1 MSEINLKKNNFI
13 FVKGARVNNLK
24 NICVEIPRNK
34 FVVITGLSG
43 SGKSSLA
50 FDTLYAEGQRRY
62 VESLSSYA
70 RQFLDRIAK
79 PDVDQITGIPPAIAI
94 QQKTNTRNPRSTV
107 GTSSEI
113 YEYLKLLFARAG
125 KTYSPISNQIVKRQT
140 TEDIMNFINSQIQ
153 DSTVYIYSNITP
165 KQSRNLTEE
174 LKVLLQTGYSRVLYK
189 DEIIRIDQLLAS
201 TNKISKK
208 DIKLLIDRFR
218 LDSEQNGSNRI
229 IDSIETAFF
238 EGDGS
243 CIVCIKNEDN
253 MVVKEAEFSNRYE
266 MDGIQFEEAS
276 VNLFSFNNPYGA
288 CKTCEGFGSTIG
300 IDEDLVF
307 PDKSK
312 SVFED
317 AISCWKFESTKEWKD
332 KLIKSAYK
340 FDFPLHRAIEDL
352 TEQEYNT
359 LWTGNKYFYGIH
371 KFFEHLEEHNYK
383 IQNRVFISRFRGK
396 TVCPSCKGSRLRS
409 DAQYVKINGKSITDI
424 VLMSIGDCLDFFNA
438 IKFEDEY
445 EKIVSERL
453 LIEIRKRLQL
463 INDIGLGYLTLNR
476 LSNTLSGGETQ
487 RLNIAAAIGS
497 SLVGSMYILD
507 EPSVGLHPRDT
518 QKLIKILKRLRDIG
532 NSVIVVEHDEDII
545 KEADHIID
553 IGPDAGRLGG
563 NVVYEGDF
571 SNLIKSDT
579 HTALYHSGRKSIP
592 IPKERRK
599 WKNFISINGARENNL
614 KNLTVKIPLNCITV
628 VTGVSGSGKT
638 TLVKKTLYV
647 GLKRLKGGIA
657 DKAGKHSDISGEVAA
672 IKNIELVDQNPI
684 GRSSRSNPATF
695 IKAFDDIREFYSDIP
710 SAKVRGYKPGYFSF
724 NVAGGRCDECEGEG
738 VVRIEMQFMSDVELV
753 CDSCKGKRYKDDVLD
768 IKYQDCSI
776 SDILNMTINQA
787 IEFFALAKQ
796 TSITKRIIDKLTP
809 LQNVGLGYLK
819 MGQSSSSLSGGEAQ
833 RLKLASFLTKGANAL
848 PTLFILDEP
857 TTGLHVHD
865 ISKLGYAFD
874 LLIEHGHSI
883 VIVEHNQ
890 DIIKCAD
897 WVIDLGLEGGEKG
910 GNIIFE
916 GTPEELIKVKNSYTG
931 EHLRSKFQ

>member
-1 MSEINLKKNNFI
+1 MSEINFKKNNFI
-13 FVKGARVNNLK
+13 FIEGARVNNLK
-24 NICVEIPRNK
+24 NIHLQIPRNK

-79 PDVDQITGIPPAIAI
+79 PDVDQIKGIPPAIAI

-113 YEYLKLLFARAG
+113 YEYLKLLFARVG
-125 KTYSPISNQIVKRQT
+125 KTYSPVSNQLVKRQKT
-140 TEDIMNFINSQIQ
+140 DDVIHFINTQNPN
-153 DSTVYIYSNITP
+153 STIFLYTNISP
-165 KQSRNLTEE
+165 KLNRSISDE
-174 LKVLLQTGYSRVLYK
+174 LNVLLQTGYSRVLVN
-189 DEIIRIDQLLAS
+189 DEIIRIEELLS
-201 TNKISKK
+201 SNPKIKAK
-208 DIKLLIDRFR
+208 DVKLLIDRIR
-218 LDSEQNGSNRI
+218 LDSNQDESNRL

-238 EGDGS
+238 EGNGN
-243 CIVCIKNEDN
+243 CFITVKNEDKTIN
-253 MVVKEAEFSNRYE
+253 AEFNNRFE
-266 MDGIQFEEAS
+266 LDGISFEEPS

-307 PDKSK
+307 PDRSK
-312 SVFED
+312 SVFDD
-317 AISCWKFESTKEWKD
+317 AISCWKFDSTKEWKD
-332 KLIKSAYK
+332 KLVKNAYK
-340 FDFPLHRAIEDL
+340 FDFPIHRAIEDL
-352 TEQEYNT
+352 SDQQYRL
-359 LWTGNKYFYGIH
+359 LWSGNSHFFGINQ
-371 KFFEHLEEHNYK
+371 FFTHLEEHNYK

-396 TVCPSCKGSRLRS
+396 TVCPDCRGSRLRS
-409 DAQYVKINGKSITDI
+409 DAQYVKIDNKSITDI
-424 VLMSIGDCLDFFNA
+424 VLMSVQDCLIFFEQL
-438 IKFEDEY
+438 KFKEIHDHQ
-445 EKIVSERL
+445 IAERL
-453 LIEIRKRLQL
+453 LTEIRNRLTL

-476 LSNTLSGGETQ
+476 LSNSLSGGETQ

-518 QKLIKILKRLRDIG
+518 LKLIKILKRLRDIG

-563 NVVYEGDF
+563 TIVYEGDF
-571 SNLIKSDT
+571 KGLINSET
-579 HTALYHSGRKSIP
+579 HTAQYHSGKKSIP
-592 IPKERRK
+592 IPTSRRK
-599 WKNFISINGARENNL
+599 WKNFIQLNGARENNL

-638 TLVKKTLYV
+638 TLVKKTLYI

-657 DKAGKHSDISGEVAA
+657 EKAGKHTDISGELDA
-672 IKNIELVDQNPI
+672 IKNIEMVDQNPI

-695 IKAFDDIREFYSDIP
+695 IKAFDDIRELFSDIP
-710 SAKVRGYKPGYFSF
+710 IAKVRGYKPGFFSF

-738 VVRIEMQFMSDVELV
+738 VVRIEMQFMSDVELL

-768 IKYQDCSI
+768 IKFQDNSI
-776 SDILNMTINQA
+776 SDVLNMTINQA
-787 IEFFALAKQ
+787 LEFFSAAKP
-796 TSITKRIIDKLTP
+796 TNIIKRIIEKLLP

-819 MGQSSSSLSGGEAQ
+819 MGQSSSTLSGGEAQ
-833 RLKLASFLTKGANAL
+833 RLKLASFLVKGANTL

-865 ISKLGYAFD
+865 ISKLSYAFN
-874 LLIEHGHSI
+874 LLIENGHSI

-897 WVIDLGLEGGEKG
+897 WVIDLGPEGGNNG
-910 GNIIFE
+910 GNIVFE
-916 GTPEELIKVKNSYTG
+916 GVPEDLIKVSSSYTG
-931 EHLRSKFQ
+931 IHLKSKF